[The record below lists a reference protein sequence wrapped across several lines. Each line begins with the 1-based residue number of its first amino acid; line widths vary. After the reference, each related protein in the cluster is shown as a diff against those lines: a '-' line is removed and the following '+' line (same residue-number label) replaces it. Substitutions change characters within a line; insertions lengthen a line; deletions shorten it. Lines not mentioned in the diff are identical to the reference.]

1 MRRLIILISLF
12 LSAEIAH
19 SQQAKLDKAEKMIED
34 GFYEKALSL
43 TEDALEHE
51 VTKKNPLTYYLHA
64 IALFNLTKDESFAR
78 KNPEAFKDACKM
90 VIKAKQRDKDKQFEG
105 RYDDFIAE
113 LVSTNNSLAEE
124 EFNVN
129 RYPKAIKLYT
139 ISYNLNG
146 DKKAYY
152 MIGKSY
158 QMSGDTASAKS
169 QYRILIGWYE
179 EAMKQE
185 ESSSK
190 PIVEPF
196 LFMTDVHWKKKNY
209 DSANYYLDV
218 ARRVFGEKNSKINF
232 YQYLLAKDQILN
244 QPPSSLM
251 MEVIRKA
258 LVYNPADTFLVKK
271 ENALMLYLI
280 RNSIDAPNQAETDSM
295 IYRFARAKAAK
306 ASDPAFESLKSVDIF
321 LQPFAENVMWKMSDY
336 YYTNTHDKAASYLA
350 KKYIIKTSTAND
362 TIVPTDKEIIA
373 RWIKI
378 IEFAKENEA
387 PGFVALLM
395 TQASTDYPA
404 SKELAALKKKLLM
417 K

>member
-90 VIKAKQRDKDKQFEG
+90 VIKARQRDKDKQFEG

-158 QMSGDTASAKS
+158 QMSGDTTSAKS

-395 TQASTDYPA
+395 TQATTDYPA